1 MKIARTEQRRD
12 DQLTYSIDGDVITIN
27 GDTFDFSAI
36 PDGGY
41 VESVP
46 SDWIASTVRREG
58 GEIVLTLIEPYGPPQ
73 PEPEEGVD
81 VES

>member
-1 MKIARTEQRRD
+1 MRLIRTPQRND
-12 DQLTYSIDGDVITIN
+12 DSLEFSISDDVLILN
-27 GDTFDFSAI
+27 GEAFDFSAI

-46 SDWIASTVRREG
+46 SDWIVGPVKREG
-58 GEIVLTLIEPYGPPQ
+58 GKIVLTLIEPYGPPVE
-73 PEPEEGVD
+73 EPND